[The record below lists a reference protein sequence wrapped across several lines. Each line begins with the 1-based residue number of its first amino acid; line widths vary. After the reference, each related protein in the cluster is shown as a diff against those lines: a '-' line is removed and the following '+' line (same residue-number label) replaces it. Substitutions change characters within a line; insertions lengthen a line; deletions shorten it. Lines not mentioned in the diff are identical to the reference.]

1 MKGVDYLFKVI
12 IKNEYEE
19 LWRYRKEHGSPDL
32 EEPEFDRIRFGDGV
46 IHQIN
51 NEKELF
57 NLWSDAKKLNL
68 SDSYSDF
75 IWTDVCIEPSEDHI
89 LLIIYEHVA
98 Y

>member
-1 MKGVDYLFKVI
+1 MKGVDYIFKVI

-19 LWRYRKEHGSPDL
+19 QGSPDL
-32 EEPEFDRIRFGDGV
+32 EEPEFDKIRFGDGV

-68 SDSYSDF
+68 SDSYSGF

-89 LLIIYEHVA
+89 LLIIYENVA

>member
-1 MKGVDYLFKVI
+1 MKGVDYMFKVI

-19 LWRYRKEHGSPDL
+19 LWQYRKEHGSPDL
-32 EEPEFDRIRFGDGV
+32 EEPEFDRIRFADGV